1 MNAIDAKVGQKYLS
15 KKGTPVTMIAHK
27 GDKVTLKISGSDNEI
42 DVVKNYELKPYRD
55 AEVNKEAKFLIRAN
69 GGRGKGGRKP
79 SKESLSTTIDPML
92 LAGGKTVKDIAEL
105 AIKNAPDLAKGKDV
119 EANVRARMV
128 SFSRKG
134 WKIEK
139 DDKKHIRVIKPK
151 EVAHAN

>member
-15 KKGTPVTMIAHK
+15 KKGTPVTVVGHK
-27 GDKVTLKISGSDNEI
+27 GDKVVLKIGGSENDIE
-42 DVVKNYELKPYRD
+42 VAKTYELKSYKES
-55 AEVNKEAKFLIRAN
+55 EVSKEAKTLIRA
-69 GGRGKGGRKP
+69 GHPKGSGKPKGP
-79 SKESLSTTIDPML
+79 SLSAVIDPML
-92 LAGGKTVKDIAEL
+92 FAGGKTAKEIAAL
-105 AIKNAPDLAKGKDV
+105 AIKQAPDLAKGKDV

-139 DDKKHIRVIKPK
+139 NDKKHVRVIKPK

>member
-1 MNAIDAKVGQKYLS
+1 MVC
-15 KKGTPVTMIAHK
+15 
-27 GDKVTLKISGSDNEI
+27 
-42 DVVKNYELKPYRD
+42 
-55 AEVNKEAKFLIRAN
+55 
-69 GGRGKGGRKP
+69 
-79 SKESLSTTIDPML
+79 
-92 LAGGKTVKDIAEL
+92 AGGKTVQEIADL

-139 DDKKHIRVIKPK
+139 DDKKYVRVIKPK